1 MAVLSMAGQ
10 AVAPVGLMGRPVYE
24 LRGVSK
30 TFAKRNVQALDKV
43 DLTLR
48 EGTFSAIIGP
58 SGCGKSTLLK
68 IMAGLQPPSS
78 GSVVL
83 EGKPVTGPR
92 RDIGMMFQQATLFPW
107 RTTIENIVLPIE
119 IRDGKAAARAKHDQA
134 RQLLDLVGL
143 KGFENV
149 YPSELS
155 GGMAQR
161 AAICRML
168 ITEPAV
174 LLLDE
179 PFSALDELSR
189 DFMNMELQRICL
201 ERNATTFLVTHSIPE
216 AVILSDVVY
225 VMSPRPGTLRRGD
238 HRRPAPAPHPGH
250 DDRPALRRARPSHP
264 QPSRQGSVP
273 MTQAQSTAAAPLMPE
288 QTVWSEHVSWI
299 DRVPRWVSMVALMVG
314 FLAVWQLVYLI
325 ELVSPII
332 LPSPAETIEDL
343 FVVGRNLLTGD
354 YMLKALWVT
363 TQEVLLGFIIAV
375 VFGFALGVLVGETSF
390 GERAVMPYLVA
401 INTMPKVAFAPLFV
415 SWLGFGIASK
425 VALAAFIAF
434 FPVIV
439 GTAAGLHAADQNARM
454 LFKTM
459 GASRW
464 QTLVQLKL
472 PIGMP
477 HFFSGLKNAAVLT
490 SSSARW
496 WASFSAAA
504 RASAS

>member
-1 MAVLSMAGQ
+1 
-10 AVAPVGLMGRPVYE
+10 
-24 LRGVSK
+24 
-30 TFAKRNVQALDKV
+30 
-43 DLTLR
+43 
-48 EGTFSAIIGP
+48 
-58 SGCGKSTLLK
+58 
-68 IMAGLQPPSS
+68 
-78 GSVVL
+78 
-83 EGKPVTGPR
+83 
-92 RDIGMMFQQATLFPW
+92 
-107 RTTIENIVLPIE
+107 
-119 IRDGKAAARAKHDQA
+119 
-134 RQLLDLVGL
+134 
-143 KGFENV
+143 
-149 YPSELS
+149 
-155 GGMAQR
+155 
-161 AAICRML
+161 
-168 ITEPAV
+168 
-174 LLLDE
+174 
-179 PFSALDELSR
+179 
-189 DFMNMELQRICL
+189 
-201 ERNATTFLVTHSIPE
+201 
-216 AVILSDVVY
+216 
-225 VMSPRPGTLRRGD
+225 
-238 HRRPAPAPHPGH
+238 
-250 DDRPALRRARPSHP
+250 
-264 QPSRQGSVP
+264 
-273 MTQAQSTAAAPLMPE
+273 MTQAHSTAAAPLMPE

-314 FLAVWQLVYLI
+314 FLAIWQLVYLI

-332 LPSPAETIEDL
+332 LPSPLETIEDL

-401 INTMPKVAFAPLFV
+401 VNTMPKVAFAPLFV

-472 PIGMP
+472 PVGMP

-490 SSSARW
+490 VVGAVVGEFLGGGKGFGELIRV
-496 WASFSAAA
+496 AAA
-504 RASAS
+504 QLDTPRVFSLIIYLSLLGLATFWVVAWAQRRFVLWLKETVTEETLGQ